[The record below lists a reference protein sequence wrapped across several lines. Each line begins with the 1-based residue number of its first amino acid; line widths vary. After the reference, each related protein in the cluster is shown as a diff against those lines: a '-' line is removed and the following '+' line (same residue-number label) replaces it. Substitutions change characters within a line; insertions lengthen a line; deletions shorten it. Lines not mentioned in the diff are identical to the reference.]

1 MSEKLKE
8 QDWIWRETQSI
19 SLLVIFT
26 RPSAN
31 LWTNIFV
38 FLSSFLARMKNF
50 ISLFWIL
57 NSSCLVLLDQ
67 NFLKTYALCLLG
79 PLEDVSFG
87 DLNVLNVRKRLEMLL
102 RQNLCLVLL
111 GPHEDVSLSVLTVLN
126 VLKRLV
132 LLHQNLCL
140 VLLGPHEDGN
150 HLKRHREHNRW
161 VLFWD
166 FWWLLFLRGYFW
178 WLLFFPR
185 DFWWLLFNNFGSIK
199 LTNKGC
205 WGCKTKLSWKLTFL
219 MAVFVI
225 IIIIKITIIINLMI

>member
-111 GPHEDVSLSVLTVLN
+111 GPHED
-126 VLKRLV
+126 
-132 LLHQNLCL
+132 
-140 VLLGPHEDGN
+140 GN

-166 FWWLLFLRGYFW
+166 FLL
-178 WLLFFPR
+178 LL
-185 DFWWLLFNNFGSIK
+185 FWWLLFNNFGRIK

-205 WGCKTKLSWKLTFL
+205 WGCKTKLTFFI
-219 MAVFVI
+219 AVFVI
-225 IIIIKITIIINLMI
+225 ITIIIIITKITILINLMI